1 MKIYPIFAYQKP
13 KNKKVMKKILL
24 MIVAVLAF
32 VTVSAQPPMGGQ
44 RGGNRGAKTIEML
57 QTRLQMTPEQAKKF
71 APVYDGYMRELRQV
85 RKDTKT
91 YVDSFKGEEMTIKVA
106 KKIMMAQLNGDK
118 QIIQVKKEY
127 IKVFVNYL
135 TPEQLSKVFTLGQG
149 PRGPRGPRGGHGG
162 PQGSQGGPRPQTPQ
176 N

>member
-1 MKIYPIFAYQKP
+1 
-13 KNKKVMKKILL
+13 MKKILL

-32 VTVSAQPPMGGQ
+32 VTVSAQPPQGGQ

-57 QTRLQMTPEQAKKF
+57 QQRLQMSPEQAKKF
-71 APVYDGYMRELRQV
+71 APVYDGYMREIRAV

-118 QIIQVKKEY
+118 EIIKVKKEY
-127 IKVFVNYL
+127 IRVFVNYL
-135 TPEQLSKVFTLGQG
+135 TPEQLAKIFTLDKGPRR
-149 PRGPRGPRGGHGG
+149 PRGPRSG
-162 PQGSQGGPRPQTPQ
+162 QGGPRPQQPQ
-176 N
+176 Q

>member
-1 MKIYPIFAYQKP
+1 
-13 KNKKVMKKILL
+13 MKKILL

-32 VTVSAQPPMGGQ
+32 VKVSAQPPQGGQ

-57 QTRLQMTPEQAKKF
+57 QQRLQMSPEQAKKF
-71 APVYDGYMRELRQV
+71 APVYDGYMREIRAV

-118 QIIQVKKEY
+118 EIIKVKKEY
-127 IKVFVNYL
+127 IRVFVNYL
-135 TPEQLSKVFTLGQG
+135 TPEQLAKIFTLDKG
-149 PRGPRGPRGGHGG
+149 PRRPRGSRGG
-162 PQGSQGGPRPQTPQ
+162 QGGPRPQQPQ
-176 N
+176 Q

>member
-1 MKIYPIFAYQKP
+1 
-13 KNKKVMKKILL
+13 MKKILF

-32 VTVSAQPPMGGQ
+32 VTVSAQPPQGGQ

-57 QTRLQMTPEQAKKF
+57 QQRLQMSPEQAKKF

-118 QIIQVKKEY
+118 EIIKVKKEY
-127 IKVFVNYL
+127 IRVFVNYL
-135 TPEQLSKVFTLGQG
+135 TPEQLAKIFTLDKG
-149 PRGPRGPRGGHGG
+149 PRRPRGSRGG
-162 PQGSQGGPRPQTPQ
+162 QGGPRPQQPQ
-176 N
+176 Q

>member
-1 MKIYPIFAYQKP
+1 
-13 KNKKVMKKILL
+13 MKKILVM
-24 MIVAVLAF
+24 MIAVLAF
-32 VTVSAQPPMGGQ
+32 ISASAQPPFGPPPGGP
-44 RGGNRGAKTIEML
+44 GGPHGGGDRNARTVEML
-57 QTRLQMTPEQAKKF
+57 QKSLNMSPEQAKKF
-71 APVYDGYMRELRQV
+71 APVYQGYMRELRQV

-149 PRGPRGPRGGHGG
+149 PRRPRGGKGG
-162 PQGSQGGPRPQTPQ
+162 PGGPGQVPPQGAPQ
-176 N
+176 H

>member
-1 MKIYPIFAYQKP
+1 
-13 KNKKVMKKILL
+13 MKKILV
-24 MIVAVLAF
+24 MIIAVLAF
-32 VTVSAQPPMGGQ
+32 ITASAQPPFGPPPGFGPGGPD
-44 RGGNRGAKTIEML
+44 GGKGGDRGARTIEML
-57 QTRLQMTPEQAKKF
+57 QKALDMSPEQAKKF
-71 APVYDGYMRELRQV
+71 APVYQGYMRELRQV

-91 YVDSFKGEEMTIKVA
+91 YVDSFKGEELTIKVA

-149 PRGPRGPRGGHGG
+149 PRRPRGGKDGMPPTP
-162 PQGSQGGPRPQTPQ
+162 PQGAPATR
-176 N
+176 

>member
-1 MKIYPIFAYQKP
+1 
-13 KNKKVMKKILL
+13 MKKILVM
-24 MIVAVLAF
+24 MIAVLAF
-32 VTVSAQPPMGGQ
+32 ITASAQPPFGPPPGFGPGGP
-44 RGGNRGAKTIEML
+44 GGSGGDRNARTIEML
-57 QTRLQMTPEQAKKF
+57 QRALDMTPEQAKKF
-71 APVYDGYMRELRQV
+71 APVYQGYMRELRQV

-91 YVDSFKGEEMTIKVA
+91 YVDSFKGEELTIKVA

-135 TPEQLSKVFTLGQG
+135 NPEQLSKVFTLDQG
-149 PRGPRGPRGGHGG
+149 PRRPRGGKGGKGG
-162 PQGSQGGPRPQTPQ
+162 PGGPGVPPQGAPQ

>member
-1 MKIYPIFAYQKP
+1 
-13 KNKKVMKKILL
+13 MKKILVM
-24 MIVAVLAF
+24 MIAVLAF
-32 VTVSAQPPMGGQ
+32 VSASAQPPFGPPPGGPGGPGEG
-44 RGGNRGAKTIEML
+44 RGGDRNARTIEML
-57 QTRLQMTPEQAKKF
+57 QKSLNMTPEQAKAF
-71 APVYDGYMRELRQV
+71 APVYSGYMRELRQV

-149 PRGPRGPRGGHGG
+149 PRRPRGGKGG
-162 PQGSQGGPRPQTPQ
+162 PGGPGQFPPQGAPQ
-176 N
+176 Q

>member
-1 MKIYPIFAYQKP
+1 MLYLHNEKPI
-13 KNKKVMKKILL
+13 NSSDMKKILL

-32 VTVSAQPPMGGQ
+32 VTVSAQPPQGGPQGGQ
-44 RGGNRGAKTIEML
+44 RGGDRNARMIEML
-57 QTRLQMTPEQAKKF
+57 QKQLNMSPEQAKKF
-71 APVYDGYMRELRQV
+71 APVYQGYQREIRAV

-118 QIIQVKKEY
+118 EIIKVKKEY

-135 TPEQLSKVFTLGQG
+135 TPEQLAKVFTIGQG
-149 PRGPRGPRGGHGG
+149 PRRPRGGKPG
-162 PQGSQGGPRPQTPQ
+162 QGPRPQGAPQ
-176 N
+176 R

>member
-1 MKIYPIFAYQKP
+1 
-13 KNKKVMKKILL
+13 

-32 VTVSAQPPMGGQ
+32 VTVSAQPPQGGQ

-57 QTRLQMTPEQAKKF
+57 QQRLQMSPEQAKKF
-71 APVYDGYMRELRQV
+71 APVYEGYQREIRAV

-118 QIIQVKKEY
+118 EIIKVKKEY
-127 IKVFVNYL
+127 IRVFVNYL
-135 TPEQLSKVFTLGQG
+135 TPEQLAKIFTLDKG
-149 PRGPRGPRGGHGG
+149 PRRPRGSRGG
-162 PQGSQGGPRPQTPQ
+162 QGGPRPQQPQ
-176 N
+176 Q

>member
-1 MKIYPIFAYQKP
+1 
-13 KNKKVMKKILL
+13 MKKILVM
-24 MIVAVLAF
+24 MIAVLAF
-32 VTVSAQPPMGGQ
+32 VSASAQPPFGPPPGGP
-44 RGGNRGAKTIEML
+44 GEGKGDRGARTIEML
-57 QTRLQMTPEQAKKF
+57 QKSLDMTPEQAKAF
-71 APVYDGYMRELRQV
+71 APVYQAYTRELRQV

-149 PRGPRGPRGGHGG
+149 PRRPRGGR
-162 PQGSQGGPRPQTPQ
+162 PGSPGQTPPPGAPQ
-176 N
+176 H

>member
-1 MKIYPIFAYQKP
+1 M
-13 KNKKVMKKILL
+13 
-24 MIVAVLAF
+24 MIAVLAF
-32 VTVSAQPPMGGQ
+32 VTVSAQPPQGGPQGGQ
-44 RGGNRGAKTIEML
+44 RGGDRNARTIEML
-57 QTRLQMTPEQAKKF
+57 QRELHMTPEQAKAF
-71 APVYDGYMRELRQV
+71 APVYSGYMRELRQV

-118 QIIQVKKEY
+118 EIIQVKKEY

-149 PRGPRGPRGGHGG
+149 PRGPRGPRGGKGG
-162 PQGSQGGPRPQTPQ
+162 PGGPGASGAPQGAPQ
-176 N
+176 Q

>member
-1 MKIYPIFAYQKP
+1 
-13 KNKKVMKKILL
+13 MKKILL

-32 VTVSAQPPMGGQ
+32 VTVSAQPPQGGQ

-57 QTRLQMTPEQAKKF
+57 QQRLQMSPEQAKKF
-71 APVYDGYMRELRQV
+71 APVYEGYQREIRAV

-118 QIIQVKKEY
+118 EIIKVKKEY
-127 IKVFVNYL
+127 IRVFVNYL
-135 TPEQLSKVFTLGQG
+135 TPEQLAKIFTLDKG
-149 PRGPRGPRGGHGG
+149 PRRPRGSRGE
-162 PQGSQGGPRPQTPQ
+162 QGGPRPQQPQ
-176 N
+176 Q

>member
-1 MKIYPIFAYQKP
+1 
-13 KNKKVMKKILL
+13 MKKILVM
-24 MIVAVLAF
+24 MIAVLAF
-32 VTVSAQPPMGGQ
+32 ISASAQPPFGPPPGGP
-44 RGGNRGAKTIEML
+44 GGPHGGGDRNARTIEML
-57 QTRLQMTPEQAKKF
+57 QKSLNMSPEQAKKF
-71 APVYDGYMRELRQV
+71 APVYQGYMRELRQV

-149 PRGPRGPRGGHGG
+149 PRRPRGGKGG
-162 PQGSQGGPRPQTPQ
+162 PGGPGQVPPQGAPQ
-176 N
+176 H

>member
-1 MKIYPIFAYQKP
+1 
-13 KNKKVMKKILL
+13 MKKILL
-24 MIVAVLAF
+24 IAIAVLAF
-32 VTVSAQPPMGGQ
+32 VTVSAQPPMGGA
-44 RGGNRGAKTIEML
+44 GGPREGGDRNARTIEML
-57 QTRLQMTPEQAKKF
+57 QKALSMTPEQAKKF
-71 APVYDGYMRELRQV
+71 APVYQGYMRELRQV

-127 IKVFVNYL
+127 IRVFVEYL

-149 PRGPRGPRGGHGG
+149 PRGSRGPRGGHGG
-162 PQGSQGGPRPQTPQ
+162 SQGQPRPQQ

>member
-1 MKIYPIFAYQKP
+1 
-13 KNKKVMKKILL
+13 MKKILL

-118 QIIQVKKEY
+118 EIIKVKKEY
-127 IKVFVNYL
+127 IRVFVNYL

-149 PRGPRGPRGGHGG
+149 PRGPRGPRGGKPGSGG
-162 PQGSQGGPRPQTPQ
+162 QQGAPQQ
-176 N
+176 

>member
-1 MKIYPIFAYQKP
+1 
-13 KNKKVMKKILL
+13 MKKILVM
-24 MIVAVLAF
+24 MIAVLAF
-32 VTVSAQPPMGGQ
+32 ISASAQPPFGPPPGGP
-44 RGGNRGAKTIEML
+44 GGPHGGGDRNARTIEML
-57 QTRLQMTPEQAKKF
+57 QKSLDMSPEQAKKF
-71 APVYDGYMRELRQV
+71 APVYQGYMRELRQV

-149 PRGPRGPRGGHGG
+149 PRRPRGGKGG
-162 PQGSQGGPRPQTPQ
+162 PGGPGQVPPQGAPQ
-176 N
+176 H

>member
-1 MKIYPIFAYQKP
+1 
-13 KNKKVMKKILL
+13 MKKILL

-32 VTVSAQPPMGGQ
+32 VTVSAQPPQGGQ

-57 QTRLQMTPEQAKKF
+57 QQRLQMSPEQAKKF
-71 APVYDGYMRELRQV
+71 APVYDGYQREIRAV

-118 QIIQVKKEY
+118 EIIKVKKEY
-127 IKVFVNYL
+127 IRVFVNYL
-135 TPEQLSKVFTLGQG
+135 TPEQLAKIFTLDKG
-149 PRGPRGPRGGHGG
+149 PRRPRGSRGG
-162 PQGSQGGPRPQTPQ
+162 QGGPKPQQPQ
-176 N
+176 Q

>member
-1 MKIYPIFAYQKP
+1 
-13 KNKKVMKKILL
+13 MKKILL
-24 MIVAVLAF
+24 IMIAVLAF
-32 VTVSAQPPMGGQ
+32 VTASAQPPFGPPPQGTPQQGGGD
-44 RGGNRGAKTIEML
+44 RNARTIEML
-57 QTRLQMTPEQAKKF
+57 QKSLNMSPEQAKKF
-71 APVYDGYMRELRQV
+71 APVYQGYMRELRQV
-85 RKDTKT
+85 RKDTKA

-149 PRGPRGPRGGHGG
+149 PRGPRGPRSGQGPNG
-162 PQGSQGGPRPQTPQ
+162 PQGQPQQ
-176 N
+176 K

>member
-1 MKIYPIFAYQKP
+1 
-13 KNKKVMKKILL
+13 MKKILVM
-24 MIVAVLAF
+24 MIAVLAF
-32 VTVSAQPPMGGQ
+32 ISASAQPPFGPPPGGP
-44 RGGNRGAKTIEML
+44 GGPHGGGDRNARTIEML
-57 QTRLQMTPEQAKKF
+57 QKSLDMSPEQAKKF
-71 APVYDGYMRELRQV
+71 APVYQGYMRELRQV

-149 PRGPRGPRGGHGG
+149 PRRPRGGKGGPGGHGG
-162 PQGSQGGPRPQTPQ
+162 PGQFPPQGAPQR
-176 N
+176 